1 FFKRGNKIQGLFLT
15 FCEHSFIAIDF
26 LFIFDYT
33 LIVDD
38 FENVV
43 NTYKN

>member
-1 FFKRGNKIQGLFLT
+1 M
-15 FCEHSFIAIDF
+15 AIDF
-26 LFIFDYT
+26 LFIFYYT

-38 FENVV
+38 FKNAV